1 MPYTP
6 SGAIGINQPTK
17 KKKTYTDP
25 VKKKYI
31 GKN

>member
-6 SGAIGINQPTK
+6 SGSNRNKPNK
-17 KKKTYTDP
+17 KKLYTDP

-31 GKN
+31 GKK